1 MLAYIGP
8 GTGLE
13 LIPQFLALLAF
24 AGTAFLAVLLWPI
37 TTLWRMIRRGR
48 QPAEAALTMTPTAE
62 PPADA
67 PIADSPADQ
76 QLLKAE

>member
-37 TTLWRMIRRGR
+37 TALWRMLRRGKAS
-48 QPAEAALTMTPTAE
+48 QAPAVAASTSEPMPEPEVAADEAITT
-62 PPADA
+62 
-67 PIADSPADQ
+67 S
-76 QLLKAE
+76 